1 MITLNLSRKSDIKSF
16 LEKEGFVF
24 KKSLGQNFLI
34 DESIAPRMAE
44 RTCDKNSGIIEI
56 GPGAGVLT
64 YELSLRAKRVVAI
77 ELDEKLKP
85 VLSKTLFDLKN
96 VKIIFGDVLKVD
108 LKKIIEENFSDC
120 ERVCVCANLPYY
132 ITSPVIMKL
141 LNDNLPI
148 SSITVMV
155 QKEAG
160 DRICAEVGSRDAG
173 AITAVINYYAV
184 AKPLFFVPKE
194 SFLPQPKVNSEV
206 ISLVLRDKPP
216 VDVDDKDFFFK
227 TVNACFYLRRKTALN
242 SVSTALGIDKQR
254 LKDIFA
260 RLGIPETA
268 RGETFSMD
276 VLARLSEEL
285 KNTCKNSK

>member
-34 DESIAPRMAE
+34 DSSVAPKMAE
-44 RTCDKNSGIIEI
+44 HTCDKNTGVIEI

-64 YELSLRAKRVVAI
+64 HELSLRAKRVVAI

-85 VLSKTLFDLKN
+85 VLNKTLAGCKN
-96 VKIIFGDVLKVD
+96 VKIVFSDVLKTD
-108 LKKIIEENFSDC
+108 LKKVIKENLSDC
-120 ERVCVCANLPYY
+120 EEVCVCANLPYY
-132 ITSPVIMKL
+132 ITSPVIMQL

-206 ISLVLRDKPP
+206 ISLTLRDKPP
-216 VDVDDKDFFFK
+216 VDVSDKDFFFK
-227 TVNACFYLRRKTALN
+227 TVNACFYLRRKTAIN
-242 SVSTALGIDKQR
+242 SISSALGVDKQT
-254 LKDIFA
+254 LKDIFQKF
-260 RLGIPETA
+260 GISETA
-268 RGETFSMD
+268 RGETFNMET
-276 VLARLSEEL
+276 LARLSEEI
-285 KNTCKNSK
+285 KNTCKM